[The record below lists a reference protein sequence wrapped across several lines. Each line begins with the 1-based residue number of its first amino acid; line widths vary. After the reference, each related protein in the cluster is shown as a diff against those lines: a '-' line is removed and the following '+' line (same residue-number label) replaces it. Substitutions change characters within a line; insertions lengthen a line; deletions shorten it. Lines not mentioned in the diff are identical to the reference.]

1 MNKEGKKVILFTLPD
16 FRGGGAERVFLNLI
30 KNISRDIFEI
40 HVSVGKFQ
48 GEYYSYLPDDIY
60 LYELGSIKSLNSIYA
75 MLKLIWRIKPD
86 VVLSTLGYVV
96 TASLVSILSPKNTIF
111 VSRFGNT
118 ISSFFQEVKR
128 NNRLKYYLQYIANKL
143 VIYLSDIIV
152 VQSNHML
159 DDVSKTLSLKEKFMK
174 KIIKINNPI
183 SVDSIN
189 LNAKTKAIPGNLE
202 KIFNNNFV
210 FISVGR
216 LDYQKNYES
225 LIKAFKAVNEL
236 NHNSRLVILG
246 EGNYRDTLEE
256 LIVELDIVDFVSLL
270 GFVDSPEPIVSHSDF
285 FVSSSFYEGVSNALL
300 ESLALGVPAIATDCP
315 SGIGEIIINGENGY
329 LVSMKGDIVKN
340 LSERMSFVIKD
351 NRKLDSKRI
360 SKRIREGFDSKFV
373 IKEYEKVLNQL
384 LN

>member
-96 TASLVSILSPKNTIF
+96 TASLVSILSPINTIF

-143 VIYLSDIIV
+143 VIYLSDIII

>member
-40 HVSVGKFQ
+40 HVAVGKLQ
-48 GEYYSYLPDDIY
+48 GEYYSYLPDDVY
-60 LYELGSIKSLNSIYA
+60 LHELGSIKSLNSIYG

-96 TASLVSILSPKNTIF
+96 TASLASILSPKNIIF

-118 ISSFFQEVKR
+118 ISSFLQEVKR
-128 NNRLKYYLQYIANKL
+128 NNRPKYYLQYIVNKL

-159 DDVSKTLSLKEKFMK
+159 DDVSKTFSLNEKSMK
-174 KIIKINNPI
+174 KVIQINNPI
-183 SVDSIN
+183 AVDKIN
-189 LNAKTKAIPGNLE
+189 LNAKNKAIPANLE

-216 LDYQKNYES
+216 LDYRKNYEG
-225 LIKAFKAVNEL
+225 LIKAFKTVNEL

-246 EGNYRDTLEE
+246 EGNYRDTLEK
-256 LIVELDIVDFVSLL
+256 LLVELDIVDFVSLP
-270 GFVDSPEPIVSHSDF
+270 GFIDSSESIVSHSDF
-285 FVSSSFYEGVSNALL
+285 FVSSSLYEGVSNAIL
-300 ESLALGVPAIATDCP
+300 ESLALGVPVIATNCP
-315 SGIGEIIINGENGY
+315 SGIKEVISDGENGY
-329 LVSMKGDIVKN
+329 LVSMEGGIVNN
-340 LSERMSFVIKD
+340 LSEKMSFVIKD
-351 NRKLDSKRI
+351 NRKLDQKRI
-360 SKRIREGFDSKFV
+360 IKKIAEGFDSKVV
-373 IKEYEKVLNQL
+373 IKEYEDVLNQL

>member
-143 VIYLSDIIV
+143 VIYLSDIII

-159 DDVSKTLSLKEKFMK
+159 DDVSKTLSLKEKFIK

>member
-1 MNKEGKKVILFTLPD
+1 MNQRTKIIILFAIPD
-16 FRGGGAERVFLNLI
+16 FRGGGAEKVFLTLI
-30 KNISRDIFEI
+30 NNISRDIFEI
-40 HVSVGKFQ
+40 HVAVGKFQ

-111 VSRFGNT
+111 ASRFGNT

-159 DDVSKTLSLKEKFMK
+159 DDVSKTFSLKEKSMK
-174 KIIKINNPI
+174 KVIKINNPI
-183 SVDSIN
+183 AVDKIN
-189 LNAKTKAIPGNLE
+189 LNAKTKGIPGNLE

-216 LDYQKNYES
+216 LDYRKNYEG

-246 EGNYRDTLEE
+246 EGNYRDTLEK
-256 LIVELDIVDFVSLL
+256 LLVELDIVDFVSLP
-270 GFVDSPEPIVSHSDF
+270 GFIDSSESIVSHSDF
-285 FVSSSFYEGVSNALL
+285 FISSSLYEGVSNAIL
-300 ESLALGVPAIATDCP
+300 ESLALGVPVIATDCP
-315 SGIGEIIINGENGY
+315 SGIKEVISDGENGY
-329 LVSMKGDIVKN
+329 LVSMEGSIVNN

-351 NRKLDSKRI
+351 NRKLDPKRI
-360 SKRIREGFDSKFV
+360 INKITEGFDSKVV
-373 IKEYEKVLNQL
+373 IKEYEDVLNQL

>member
-143 VIYLSDIIV
+143 VIYLSDIII

-159 DDVSKTLSLKEKFMK
+159 DDVSKTLSLKEKFIK

-360 SKRIREGFDSKFV
+360 SKKIREGFDSKFV
-373 IKEYEKVLNQL
+373 IKEYEEVLNQL

>member
-1 MNKEGKKVILFTLPD
+1 MNQRTKIIILFAIPD
-16 FRGGGAERVFLNLI
+16 FRGGGAERVFLTLI
-30 KNISRDIFEI
+30 NNISRDIFEV
-40 HVSVGKFQ
+40 HVALGKFQ

-118 ISSFFQEVKR
+118 ISSFFQEIKK
-128 NNRLKYYLQYIANKL
+128 NSKFKYYLQYLANKL
-143 VIYLSDIIV
+143 VIYLSDIII

-159 DDVSKTLSLKEKFMK
+159 DDVSKTFSLKEKSMK
-174 KIIKINNPI
+174 KIVKINNPI
-183 SVDSIN
+183 AVDNIN
-189 LNAKTKAIPGNLE
+189 SNAKKKAIPGNLE

-216 LDYQKNYES
+216 LDYRKNYES

-236 NHNSRLVILG
+236 HHNSRLVILG
-246 EGNYRDTLEE
+246 EGNYRDALEE
-256 LIVELDIVDFVSLL
+256 LLVELDIVDFVSLT
-270 GFVDSPEPIVSHSDF
+270 GFIDSPESIVSHADF
-285 FVSSSFYEGVSNALL
+285 FVSSSLYEGVSNSLL
-300 ESLALGVPAIATDCP
+300 ESLALGVPVIATDCP
-315 SGIGEIIINGENGY
+315 SGIGEIVTNGENGY
-329 LVSMKGDIVKN
+329 LVSIKGDIVKN

-351 NRKLDSKRI
+351 NRKLDPKRI
-360 SKRIREGFDSKFV
+360 NKKIREGFDSKVV
-373 IKEYEKVLNQL
+373 IKEYEDVLNQL

>member
-1 MNKEGKKVILFTLPD
+1 MNQRTKIIILFAIPD
-16 FRGGGAERVFLNLI
+16 FRGGGAERVFLTLI
-30 KNISRDIFEI
+30 NNISRDIFEI
-40 HVSVGKFQ
+40 HVAVGKFQ

-96 TASLVSILSPKNTIF
+96 TASLASILSPKSVIF
-111 VSRFGNT
+111 ASRFGNT
-118 ISSFFQEVKR
+118 ISSFFQEIKK
-128 NNRLKYYLQYIANKL
+128 NSQFNYYLQYLANKL
-143 VIYLSDIIV
+143 VIYLSDIII

-159 DDVSKTLSLKEKFMK
+159 DDVSKTFSLKEKSMK
-174 KIIKINNPI
+174 KVVKINNPI
-183 SVDSIN
+183 AVDNIN
-189 LNAKTKAIPGNLE
+189 SNAKKKAIPGNLE

-216 LDYQKNYES
+216 LDYRKNYES

-236 NHNSRLVILG
+236 HHNSRLVILG
-246 EGNYRDTLEE
+246 EGNYRDVLEE
-256 LIVELDIVDFVSLL
+256 LLVELDIVDFVSLI
-270 GFVDSPEPIVSHSDF
+270 GFIDSPESIVSHADF
-285 FVSSSFYEGVSNALL
+285 FVSSSLYEGVSNSLL
-300 ESLALGVPAIATDCP
+300 ESLALGVPVIATDCP
-315 SGIGEIIINGENGY
+315 SGIGEIVTNGENGY

-351 NRKLDSKRI
+351 NRKLDPKRI
-360 SKRIREGFDSKFV
+360 NKKIREGFDSKVV
-373 IKEYEKVLNQL
+373 IKEYEDVLNQL

>member
-143 VIYLSDIIV
+143 VIYLSDIII

-159 DDVSKTLSLKEKFMK
+159 DDVSKTLSLKEKFIK

-373 IKEYEKVLNQL
+373 IKEYEEVLNQL